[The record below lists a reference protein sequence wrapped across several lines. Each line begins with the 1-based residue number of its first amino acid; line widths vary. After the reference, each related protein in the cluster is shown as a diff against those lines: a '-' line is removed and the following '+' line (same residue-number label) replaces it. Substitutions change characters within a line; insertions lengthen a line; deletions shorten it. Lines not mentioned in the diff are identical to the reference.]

1 MRAFPD
7 LPVVYLFEETGKD
20 VFIIVGIDHR
30 IDKPEFVIDH
40 NLGVITIAVDATA
53 IFTLWTGEDEVIAA
67 ESAVCRLK
75 HLCQLVHTV
84 L

>member
-30 IDKPEFVIDH
+30 IDKPEFVIGRD
-40 NLGVITIAVDATA
+40 LRVITVAVDKTTVLVLRAR
-53 IFTLWTGEDEVIAA
+53 ENEVIAA

-75 HLCQLVHTV
+75 HLCQ
-84 L
+84 